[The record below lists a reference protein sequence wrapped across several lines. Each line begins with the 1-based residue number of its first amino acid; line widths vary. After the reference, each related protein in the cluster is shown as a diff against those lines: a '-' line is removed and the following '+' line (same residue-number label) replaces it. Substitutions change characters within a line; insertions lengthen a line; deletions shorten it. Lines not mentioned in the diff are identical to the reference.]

1 MPPLPSY
8 PSPSIHETAASLSSI
23 SSDYHHLAY
32 RTNSTPM
39 LTASYSFSSFS
50 SASSNEGDSTE
61 EDGKESHHRHHNHHH
76 TSKLGPKKSASISFL
91 PEKRKK
97 KVYPTAAA
105 LRKNSITKP
114 QHKFSQ
120 KSSSISSESLS
131 YYLSKQHLSDTE
143 EFEEEF
149 DEEVNTTVLTTS
161 ASSGTICKKGRNVDK
176 ACNHCKRSHL
186 RCDNVRPCRRCVAT
200 GKVGCQD
207 VKHKPRGRPRL
218 QKRL

>member
-1 MPPLPSY
+1 M
-8 PSPSIHETAASLSSI
+8 
-23 SSDYHHLAY
+23 AY
-32 RTNSTPM
+32 RSNSTPM

-50 SASSNEGDSTE
+50 SASSNEDDSAE
-61 EDGKESHHRHHNHHH
+61 EDDTAK
-76 TSKLGPKKSASISFL
+76 KMGPKKSASISFL

-97 KVYPTAAA
+97 RVYATAAST
-105 LRKNSITKP
+105 RKNSITKP
-114 QHKFSQ
+114 PRKFTP
-120 KSSSISSESLS
+120 KSNSISSESLS

-143 EFEEEF
+143 EEFEEDGF
-149 DEEVNTTVLTTS
+149 NTNLLNTS
-161 ASSGTICKKGRNVDK
+161 ASSGMICKKGRNVDK